1 MRPSSSSLQLQEGG
15 GDDEEED
22 SMWKAFDETI
32 KMSGKRDEHED
43 DEYDGGSI
51 ISSNTKD
58 GGCPHCFSTRIESRD
73 GNYECVDC
81 NTIVTRLIDSS
92 PEWRY
97 YGSEDNRASNP
108 TRCGPPSC
116 ALMPGLGSS
125 VQSSSCR
132 LWGNNGAGGASH
144 GVCKALQKLHMWNAM
159 THRERALYRVFDI
172 ISVVSN
178 NHGISMCIVEEAKS
192 LYKRISESRITRGE
206 NRRAIIACSV
216 YVACKS
222 NGVPR
227 SVKEIAIMFDVNKC
241 AMTKAC
247 KAFQDLLRQNM
258 SSSTPEDFVA
268 RFCSKL
274 GLGPDALSLCR
285 YVIRAADD
293 KCIVTDS
300 TPPSLVASVIMLCC
314 ILMGIDVSRARIAE
328 ECQLSQVTI
337 AKCYKKL
344 VPHVVV
350 LVPPVYAEHARNMLA
365 STAVT
370 SRRTARD
377 GKKKLKDS

>member
-1 MRPSSSSLQLQEGG
+1 M
-15 GDDEEED
+15 
-22 SMWKAFDETI
+22 
-32 KMSGKRDEHED
+32 
-43 DEYDGGSI
+43 
-51 ISSNTKD
+51 
-58 GGCPHCFSTRIESRD
+58 
-73 GNYECVDC
+73 
-81 NTIVTRLIDSS
+81 
-92 PEWRY
+92 
-97 YGSEDNRASNP
+97 
-108 TRCGPPSC
+108 
-116 ALMPGLGSS
+116 
-125 VQSSSCR
+125 
-132 LWGNNGAGGASH
+132 WGNGGLGGASN

-178 NHGISMCIVEEAKS
+178 NNGISTCIVEEAKS

-227 SVKEIAIMFDVNKC
+227 SIKEIAIMFDVNKC

-247 KAFQDLLRQNM
+247 KAFQDLLRQNL
-258 SSSTPEDFVA
+258 SSSAPEDFVA

-274 GLGPDALSLCR
+274 GLGPEALSMCR
-285 YVIRAADD
+285 YVLHAADD

-314 ILMGIDVSRARIAE
+314 SLMGLDVSRARIAD
-328 ECQLSQVTI
+328 ECQLSQVTV

-344 VPHVVV
+344 IPHIVV
-350 LVPPVYAEHARNMLA
+350 LVPSTYSDQAQNMLA
-365 STAVT
+365 ATST
-370 SRRTARD
+370 TASSKTTRGGKND
-377 GKKKLKDS
+377 QQLGKKN